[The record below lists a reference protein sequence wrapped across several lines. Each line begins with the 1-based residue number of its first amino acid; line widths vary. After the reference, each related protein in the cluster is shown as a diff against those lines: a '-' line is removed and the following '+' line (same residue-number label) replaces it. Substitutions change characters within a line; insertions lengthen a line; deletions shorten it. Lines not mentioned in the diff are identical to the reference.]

1 MYLHIYICTY
11 TYIYIYRYIHVY
23 IYIYACILLHAS
35 IYIHIYL
42 NKHTW
47 LTRILANTADAFTT
61 PTVPHTAADPEA
73 KDLIVSVSLAHLLA
87 VIATR
92 NASHIKGQVRQ

>member
-1 MYLHIYICTY
+1 MRIVICT
-11 TYIYIYRYIHVY
+11 
-23 IYIYACILLHAS
+23 CILLHAS
-35 IYIHIYL
+35 IYTHIYL

-47 LTRILANTADAFTT
+47 LTRILANITQAFTP
-61 PTVPHTAADPEA
+61 PTVPHTAADPAAEG
-73 KDLIVSVSLAHLLA
+73 LIVSVSLAHSLA